1 MIEMAIFASA
11 LLVGAAIAFGISVR
25 FGMLLGRRL
34 DRALEERASIGGPPG
49 EESAS
54 TADAGEAH
62 RSAERTGP

>member
-1 MIEMAIFASA
+1 MAVLAA
-11 LLVGAAIAFGISVR
+11 VLLIGAAIAFGISVR

-34 DRALEERASIGGPPG
+34 DRALEERASIDGPPG

-62 RSAERTGP
+62 RSAERSGS

>member
-1 MIEMAIFASA
+1 MEMAVLAAA
-11 LLVGAAIAFGISVR
+11 LLIGAAIAFGISVR

-62 RSAERTGP
+62 GSAERTGP